1 MQLAIWIHLIPTQDF
16 PLSHMSSLAIVIQ
29 KDCGIVL
36 SLSLIVLTEITDML
50 GLLVK
55 VSCLFIFNKGLFCH
69 FAAKC
74 EDGDVRLNGSRY
86 NNIGAVQV
94 CIDGEWSSVCG
105 ASFDRADATV
115 VCTHLGFYANG

>member
-1 MQLAIWIHLIPTQDF
+1 MPIQDF
-16 PLSHMSSLAIVIQ
+16 LLSHMSSLAIVIQ
-29 KDCGIVL
+29 KSCGIALNL
-36 SLSLIVLTEITDML
+36 SFIALADCTDML
-50 GLLVK
+50 ELIAK

-69 FAAKC
+69 YAAKC

-105 ASFDRADATV
+105 ASFNRADATV